1 MITNGRG
8 SGGQRKTVR
17 ISEKQYEVTGDG
29 GKLCEMTENDEK
41 EQKTARDDEGQRK
54 ITVMVR
60 VHGDEVG

>member
-1 MITNGRG
+1 
-8 SGGQRKTVR
+8 VR

-29 GKLCEMTENDEK
+29 GKLYEMTENDKK